1 MTVTYKGMTQ
11 DFEYRVAEVNYDDE
25 NKKEVE
31 LVERTIFLMEKVK
44 GYKIDTVTP
53 GYVQCEVE
61 DKAEYMEFAKE
72 WREIVKMFKLCKK
85 FGF

>member
-44 GYKIDTVTP
+44 GYK
-53 GYVQCEVE
+53 
-61 DKAEYMEFAKE
+61 KAIIMFSNIGAKE
-72 WREIVKMFKLCKK
+72 RMKESM
-85 FGF
+85 